1 MGLRRVLCSA
11 ARFVLFRVA
20 GPYAAGTVED
30 SNVAITSSP
39 DLTEYVVLS
48 VSDAAESVPVAA
60 EEPEVFLSE
69 QGSEGELSLLELSC
83 ASDSSVVEDLG
94 EEAEMFLSSTLVLCN
109 TSRRD
114 LGLFGCGGL

>member
-1 MGLRRVLCSA
+1 MGHRHVLCSA
-11 ARFVLFRVA
+11 ARFVLFRV
-20 GPYAAGTVED
+20 AGTVED

-83 ASDSSVVEDLG
+83 ASDSSVVEDFG

-114 LGLFGCGGL
+114 LGFFGCGGL